1 MCMSDIIV
9 LIFFILLSILFL
21 LTFKYLK
28 AIDEVADCVATSGS
42 KSMPGKVSKNRKLS
56 LLIDFKF
63 MVSLYTRSYAKAPD
77 ATDQFVSAMDR
88 ARKFLILQYP
98 LAVAI
103 FLIPI
108 ISKLAT

>member
-1 MCMSDIIV
+1 MSDTMV
-9 LIFFILLSILFL
+9 LIFFLLLFML
-21 LTFKYLK
+21 FFLVLKYLK
-28 AIDEVADCVATSGS
+28 AIDEVAGCVDPSES
-42 KSMPGKVSKNRKLS
+42 YSMPGKVSKNKKLS

-77 ATDQFVSAMDR
+77 ATDQFISAMDR
-88 ARKFLILQYP
+88 ARKFLVLQYP
-98 LAVAI
+98 LAIAI